1 MTRVAVVTGAAGA
14 IGSATCLAFE
24 RNGWDVIAVD
34 RAPIER
40 VGALRLDVLDVEA
53 LTSTLGT
60 VKRADALIN
69 NAAIQLFKPL
79 ADTTP
84 DEWDEIS
91 AVNVRA
97 AFVCVRALLPQ
108 LSAAGGAIVNV
119 SSVHAHATS
128 AGAAAYATSKG
139 ALMAFTRSAAVE
151 LAESSIRVN
160 AVLPGAVES
169 PALRAGL
176 SRSPEARD
184 TLIAR
189 TPLKRIGRPDEVA
202 EAILFLAD
210 NDRSSFMTGQ
220 SLVVDGGALARLST
234 E

>member
-1 MTRVAVVTGAAGA
+1 
-14 IGSATCLAFE
+14 
-24 RNGWDVIAVD
+24 
-34 RAPIER
+34 
-40 VGALRLDVLDVEA
+40 
-53 LTSTLGT
+53 
-60 VKRADALIN
+60 
-69 NAAIQLFKPL
+69 
-79 ADTTP
+79 
-84 DEWDEIS
+84 
-91 AVNVRA
+91 
-97 AFVCVRALLPQ
+97 
-108 LSAAGGAIVNV
+108 
-119 SSVHAHATS
+119 
-128 AGAAAYATSKG
+128 
-139 ALMAFTRSAAVE
+139 MAFTRSAAVE